1 MRKKRKGLNFP
12 TGYPYAL
19 FAVGKG
25 KKHKYML
32 AVSEE
37 QASRNQASAKARVF
51 PVTVTDT
58 IWTLGHKETN
68 KLLSQFGAT
77 WMTKENHVFYK
88 EAPK

>member
-1 MRKKRKGLNFP
+1 MKKKAKLSFP
-12 TGYPYAL
+12 SGYPYAL

-25 KKHKYML
+25 KKYKYVL
-32 AVSEE
+32 AATEE
-37 QASRNQASAKARVF
+37 QASRCQASAKARVF

-88 EAPK
+88 ELSR